1 MSKRLPYFSSTPRLA
16 QALDRVGEVEVD
28 AATEVADHRADAAA
42 LVAHVLGLARGDV
55 AGHQVAEGRVDPLQV
70 VVAVLLGDLRGSLS
84 QSSALLGHPDAAVV
98 AQRLATSA

>member
-1 MSKRLPYFSSTPRLA
+1 MSKRLPYFSSIGLLA

-55 AGHQVAEGRVDPLQV
+55 TRDEVAEGRVDALEV
-70 VVAVLLGDLRGSLS
+70 VVAVGLGDRARVLV
-84 QSSALLGHPDAAVV
+84 AVLGASWAP
-98 AQRLATSA
+98 RSGRRCGATRT